1 MRLQSK
7 KGKENFKEAVK
18 KCISRDLLTTERI
31 RKFSRHAC
39 QYICAYYKIYNEQKN
54 REQQQQHQTYQVDE
68 STTPVKLEKLVKEF
82 KTHRCAMDFD
92 SSFCK
97 VIFTEGESTLYNY
110 IYYYNA
116 LWLTSSVFFFSLPR
130 CFFFMKINP
139 LIHWD
144 PAGAPY

>member
-31 RKFSRHAC
+31 RKFSRRAC

-54 REQQQQHQTYQVDE
+54 REQQQKQQHQTYQVDE
-68 STTPVKLEKLVKEF
+68 STTPVKLEKLMKEF
-82 KTHRCAMDFD
+82 KTHCCAMDFD

-97 VIFTEGESTLYNY
+97 VT
-110 IYYYNA
+110 
-116 LWLTSSVFFFSLPR
+116 
-130 CFFFMKINP
+130 FMEEEMM
-139 LIHWD
+139 
-144 PAGAPY
+144 